1 MPVGTDLVPA
11 FLTATF
17 FFLHA
22 LNFSCKREHVLLV
35 KFHLTKQ
42 CVTHMNLSSFEMS
55 HQTFSALLFLIN
67 TNNFT
72 HFKFYEGTNHTLCS
86 VIWSSCLVLFLI
98 SAEKFFFFIYFY
110 FYGLRGW
117 PRSLV
122 HLCWVSAIPP
132 KPAKESI
139 QEHCAKP
146 FGLNHS
152 SLLSFGLLPQITIT
166 MNLLAQFQ

>member
-11 FLTATF
+11 FLTATFF

-72 HFKFYEGTNHTLCS
+72 HFKFYEGTNHTSCS

-98 SAEKFFFFIYFY
+98 SAEKFFLFIFI
-110 FYGLRGW
+110 FMGLGVDPGVLSIYAGSVLYLQNLQKRAF
-117 PRSLV
+117 RSTVL
-122 HLCWVSAIPP
+122 
-132 KPAKESI
+132 
-139 QEHCAKP
+139 
-146 FGLNHS
+146 
-152 SLLSFGLLPQITIT
+152 
-166 MNLLAQFQ
+166 NLLV